1 MAEALRI
8 AVSGAFGFIG
18 TKLVAALEHE
28 GLEVWPLVRKQT
40 NSKRS
45 IFYDYQKKIIDADK
59 LTECHAVIH
68 LAGKNLMSGL
78 WTPACKKEIYDSR
91 IKSTRFLAHTL
102 AELKGGPK
110 ILLNA
115 SAIGIYGDRAD
126 QKLDEDSL
134 PGQGFLADLCTDWE
148 RSTLFAKKAGIR
160 VVNMRISPVLDKDG
174 GLLKKLLPLFSL
186 GLGANIGDGHNYFSH
201 VTRDEL
207 IKQILFLLKQPAV
220 HGPVNMVSFTPST
233 YGDFTHALGLALGK
247 PVWVRIPQFMLKLA
261 PEQMKAACA
270 SARVFPKRLL
280 DTGFPFNQADIV
292 ETVKIL
298 CAHK

>member
-1 MAEALRI
+1 MAESLRI

-18 TKLVAALEHE
+18 TKLAAALLHE
-28 GLEVWPLVRKQT
+28 GFEVWPLVRKQSAT
-40 NSKRS
+40 QRS
-45 IFYDYQKKIIDADK
+45 IFYDYQKKIIDTDK
-59 LTECHAVIH
+59 LAECHAVIH

-78 WTPACKKEIYDSR
+78 WTPSFKKELYDSR
-91 IKSTRFLAHTL
+91 VKSTRFLAHTL

-115 SAIGIYGDRAD
+115 SATGIYGDRAD

-174 GLLKKLLPLFSL
+174 GLLKNLLPLFSL
-186 GLGANIGDGHNYFSH
+186 GLGAHIGNGHSYFSH
-201 VTRDEL
+201 VTREEL
-207 IKQILFLLKQPAV
+207 VLQMLFLLKQPSL
-220 HGPVNMVSFTPST
+220 HGPINMVSFTPTT
-233 YGDFTHALGLALGK
+233 YGDFTHALGQALGK
-247 PVWVRIPQFMLKLA
+247 PVWVRIPQFMLKVV

-270 SARVFPKRLL
+270 STRVFPKKLL
-280 DTGFPFNQADIV
+280 DAGFPFNQADIV
-292 ETVKIL
+292 ETVKNL
-298 CAHK
+298 CA